1 MGELL
6 KKIIA
11 IVAVA
16 LVVVGFIA
24 YQSMTQTIKVGF
36 VGELST
42 NTSRLSIESRD
53 AFLYAVSEQNAKGG
67 INGKEIVP
75 YLYDDKNDNNYKAM
89 LHEQLQKDGIQ
100 LVIGFNVSAMVE
112 TVEYLM
118 ANGDYLIIS
127 PTIST
132 DYMTGKDDRF
142 IKISP
147 TNNKQVGVLYQ
158 VVEKHDI
165 KNLAIVYSEPNQLY
179 AKPIA
184 EQMSKHLV
192 QDGRA
197 VAAMIGVAEL
207 DPDAV
212 AAEVIASKAD
222 GVVIILDSYNVAQL
236 LQRLRLA
243 GFKGQ
248 VMTTPWAST
257 GELLTNSGQYSE
269 GVYTVAVEVREPDE
283 SRRQVLERHI
293 VETTNTSLNF
303 SHMRSY
309 NACNMLFEAL
319 KKSDSVKPQNVKAA
333 IIDIGTFKGVETSVT
348 IDALGDN
355 ANNYE
360 LEQVRDGK
368 FEKVR

>member
-1 MGELL
+1 M
-6 KKIIA
+6 A
-11 IVAVA
+11 IVAVIA
-16 LVVVGFIA
+16 VVIGFMA

-42 NTSRLSIESRD
+42 NTSRLSVESRD
-53 AFLYAVSEQNAKGG
+53 AFLYAISEQNEKGG
-67 INGKEIVP
+67 INGKKIVP

-89 LHEQLQKDGIQ
+89 LHEQLQKDGVQ

-118 ANGDYLIIS
+118 ANGDYLVIS

-147 TNNKQVGVLYQ
+147 TNYKQVGVLYQ
-158 VVEKHDI
+158 VIEKHD
-165 KNLAIVYSEPNQLY
+165 LQRVAIVYSEPNQLY

-184 EQMSKHLV
+184 DQISKHLV
-192 QDGRA
+192 QDGRI
-197 VAAMIGVAEL
+197 VAQLIGVTEL
-207 DPDAV
+207 DPDRV

-222 GVVIILDSYNVAQL
+222 SALIILDSYNMAQL

-243 GFKGQ
+243 GFEGP

-269 GVYTVAVEVREPDE
+269 GVYTVAVEVHDPDE
-283 SRRQVLERHI
+283 ARRKALERHI
-293 VETTNTSLNF
+293 LEVTNTTLNF
-303 SHMRSY
+303 AHIRTY

-319 KKSDSVKPQNVKAA
+319 EKSDSVKPQNIKTT
-333 IIDIGTFKGVETSVT
+333 IIDIGTFQGVETRFT

-355 ANNYE
+355 ASNYQ
-360 LEQVRDGK
+360 LEQVHNGK